1 MNNTNAAAAMCNNEK
16 CTCENCTCENC
27 QCSIENPCG
36 CSEGKNECH

>member
-1 MNNTNAAAAMCNNEK
+1 MNSTNAAAAMCNNEK
-16 CTCENCTCENC
+16 CICENCTCENC